1 MYQQFL
7 AELEPERIMVLAI
20 PESAAQFFKRR
31 IAKRLFE
38 TQRLKVIV
46 VNLQQ
51 EVIVEWLPQVLP

>member
-1 MYQQFL
+1 
-7 AELEPERIMVLAI
+7 MVLAI